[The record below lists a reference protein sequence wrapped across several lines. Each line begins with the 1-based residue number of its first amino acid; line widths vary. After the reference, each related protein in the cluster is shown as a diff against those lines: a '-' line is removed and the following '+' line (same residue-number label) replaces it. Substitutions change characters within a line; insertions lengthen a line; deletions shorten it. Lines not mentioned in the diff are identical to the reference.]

1 MDLNNSGDSSL
12 IITTPETSRL
22 RNSFQQPQQQSS
34 KTNSSIG
41 KNRTNQL
48 FQLTKC
54 PACQIQVTEKDFHKH
69 KNKTL
74 YNYCKD
80 YIEAYYQLQDE
91 RNKSKIFEERPDLFE
106 NSFLLANKLLYSSTV
121 TALNKDKIKNGLEF
135 LEQNVQT
142 SKQNLQQM
150 NLILL
155 SPQLMSE
162 CNLQNGDYVSIFN
175 LTDHIDYGY
184 ALIESFADLK
194 HCLAIGVVKDST
206 IYRKMLN
213 PTKKIVLKIRLC
225 VHTNRLQLLHLKIDR
240 EFSDPIAYLQVCA
253 LIRTSS
259 SKKIIDPNETIL
271 SIDGYEMKILNRILR
286 NESTNEDPSGSILA
300 NHFNS
305 LEISRKKQQPD
316 EIKEIF
322 DQAQIIDEETEI
334 IFSPIK
340 SFQIDHKFEG
350 YGKQFQLLE
359 QIVVNPLQNRENRSK
374 HIPKTVLLTGPTGTG
389 KTFAMQNLLK
399 NIEGRMNMIVI
410 PSALLLSKSF
420 EFDKLYRLFENL
432 LKLQPSL
439 LFMDNLEDVS
449 NEKNQLEKRLISL
462 LKYFFDDLPRN
473 QHIIVIGATNR
484 PEQLEMTLRRPGRF
498 DVEIDFPIPSV
509 EDRKL
514 LFHEIIKHFDHSLD
528 ENQIDELAR
537 SAHGYT
543 CADIQSLLRAYLLE
557 QSHRT
562 NCIDNYE
569 LIARQLHRTRPS
581 AMREIVLESPNVHW
595 KEIGGMREIKKL
607 LEMSIVWPHKNPKAF
622 QKMNIEPPKGLLMF
636 GPPGCCKTMIGK
648 AIATESGMNFFSI
661 KGPELFSKWVGESER
676 SMREIFTKARAASP
690 SIIFFDEI
698 DSLASERGSNQSAV
712 GDRVLAQLLTE
723 IDGIEKLN
731 QVVIIAAT
739 NRPDIIDKALLRPG
753 RLDAVVYVPLPNLE
767 TRTEIF
773 KINMEKMPIN
783 LDGSIF
789 ASIESLA
796 DHLSLETE
804 GYSGA
809 EIKACCHRAA
819 LSALNRNIESEL
831 IEIKDLEESIH
842 QIRPQTSS
850 ETIRFYEEFSRRYN
864 FLRASL
870 S

>member
-12 IITTPETSRL
+12 IITTPETSRS

-350 YGKQFQLLE
+350 YRKQFQLLE
-359 QIVVNPLQNRENRSK
+359 QIVINPLQNRENRSK

-420 EFDKLYRLFENL
+420 EFDKLNRLFENL

-514 LFHEIIKHFDHSLD
+514 LFHEIIKQFDHSLD

-712 GDRVLAQLLTE
+712 GDRVLAQFR
-723 IDGIEKLN
+723 N
-731 QVVIIAAT
+731 

-796 DHLSLETE
+796 DHLSLKTE